1 VVVSSRPVLDDP
13 RVEVVLPMAHP
24 YERQATLINL
34 EGRLQFQEAGAAPP
48 RHARTDWGI
57 VAELGQQLDL
67 PGPWP
72 AGLEQIR
79 SMIAEEHPKLAPAL
93 KQEVL
98 LARV

>member
-1 VVVSSRPVLDDP
+1 
-13 RVEVVLPMAHP
+13 
-24 YERQATLINL
+24 
-34 EGRLQFQEAGAAPP
+34 
-48 RHARTDWGI
+48 